1 MLWGSKDVQFFF
13 KPFQGTSNCILII
26 LDANALATESIYSLC
41 FGGKMSDVGAIM
53 SEGSW

>member
-1 MLWGSKDVQFFF
+1 MFWGSKDVQFFF

-26 LDANALATESIYSLC
+26 LDANALAAESIYSLC
-41 FGGKMSDVGAIM
+41 LGGKMSDVGAIM